1 MKIIFV
7 ADVHF
12 GISGRTDDILNS
24 LKSIREYAHKN
35 EIQSW
40 IILGDLF
47 HDRRGVEWDVLGQV
61 YDFFLE
67 TKEKYNQSVM
77 AYPGNHDMFLKNSF
91 EHHSMKALKNIITVI
106 DDIALVKVEN
116 QRFRII
122 PFINYE
128 DVFMNV
134 VNAVMKDNDTSK
146 DDIILTHVGVKNAS
160 LNECFL
166 IKHWSFIDFTDVP
179 HKVFTGH
186 FHCQQQVGKNLWYP
200 GSPLAFNF
208 SEGLVDHG
216 FIVYDTSSGEHEF
229 VSLQGDNAIKDED
242 IVPAFS
248 KPARFITITD
258 EMLLDANEIKKI
270 DFKNNNI
277 RIAISRDYS
286 RDEIA
291 DIRST
296 LSKMGAKNVTTMK
309 TKEQEVE
316 IDKEQS
322 DSVSINKPEELLK
335 IWFEKD
341 APAHISKDLLF
352 SLNKSIVEEGNERL
366 VQEGDVD
373 AE

>member
-229 VSLQGDNAIKDED
+229 VSLQGDNAIEDED
-242 IVPAFS
+242 IVPAFN

-341 APAHISKDLLF
+341 APTHISKDLLF

-366 VQEGDVD
+366 VQEGDVN

>member
-7 ADVHF
+7 ADIHF
-12 GISGRTDDILNS
+12 GISGRTDDILYS

-35 EIQSW
+35 QIQSW

-47 HDRRGVEWDVLGQV
+47 HDRRGVEWDVLGRV

-67 TKEKYNQSVM
+67 TKEKYNQNIL

-91 EHHSMKALKNIITVI
+91 EYHSMKALKNVITVI

-134 VNAVMKDNDTSK
+134 VNEVVKDNDTSK

-166 IKHWSFIDFTDVP
+166 IKHWSFIDFTNIP

-186 FHCQQQVGKNLWYP
+186 FHCQQKVGDNLWYP

-216 FIVYDTSSGEHEF
+216 FIVYDVDSGKHEF
-229 VSLQGDNAIKDED
+229 VSLQGLNAIQDKD
-242 IVPAFS
+242 IVPLDGR
-248 KPARFITITD
+248 PAGFITITD
-258 EMLLDANEIKKI
+258 EMLLDAKELKKI

-277 RIAISRDYS
+277 RIAISRDYGK
-286 RDEIA
+286 DEIA
-291 DIRST
+291 DIRGT
-296 LSKMGAKNVTTMK
+296 LSKMGAKSVTTMK

-316 IDKEQS
+316 IEKHQS
-322 DSVSINKPEELLK
+322 DSLSINRPEELLK
-335 IWFEKD
+335 TWFEKD
-341 APAHISKDLLF
+341 APDHISKELLL
-352 SLNKSIVEEGNERL
+352 SLNKSIVEEGNERI
-366 VQEGDVD
+366 VQEGNVD

>member
-7 ADVHF
+7 ADIHF
-12 GISGRTDDILNS
+12 GVSGRTEDILYS

-35 EIQSW
+35 QIQSW

-47 HDRRGVEWDVLGQV
+47 HDRRGVEWDVLGQA

-67 TKEKYNQSVM
+67 TKEKYGQAILS
-77 AYPGNHDMFLKNSF
+77 YPGNHDMFLKNSF
-91 EHHSMKALKNIITVI
+91 EYHSMKVLKNVLTVI
-106 DDIALVKVEN
+106 DDIALVKVEG

-134 VNAVMKDNDTSK
+134 VQDIMKDKDTSK

-216 FIVYDTSSGEHEF
+216 FIVYDVDSGTHEF
-229 VSLQGDNAIKDED
+229 VSIQGNDAINDSE
-242 IVPAFS
+242 VLPVAGRPA
-248 KPARFITITD
+248 KFITITD
-258 EMLLDANEIKKI
+258 EMLMDLNELKKI
-270 DFKNNNI
+270 DLRGNNI
-277 RIAISRDYS
+277 RIAISRDYGK
-286 RDEIA
+286 DEIA

-296 LSKMGAKNVTTMK
+296 LSKLGAKNVTTMK
-309 TKEQEVE
+309 AKEQEVE
-316 IDKEQS
+316 IDKEQA
-322 DSVSINKPEELLK
+322 DNLSVNKPEELLK
-335 IWFEKD
+335 AWVEQD
-341 APAHISKDLLF
+341 APDHISKDLLF
-352 SLNKSIVEEGNERL
+352 TLNKSIVEEGNERL
-366 VQEGDVD
+366 IHEGEDN